1 MGEFFYR
8 KQVVQKL
15 LHKRRKHRVAFYLSK
30 VQLWPEMS
38 ILDVG
43 CGPDGRSLE
52 NFLPRDYRVVG
63 IDLYDETKVKI
74 DHPRFTYIKQDARDL
89 SRFADK
95 EFDLAVSIGMMEH
108 ICDHAILR
116 QMAREIDRVSR
127 QYVISVPWKH
137 TWIEAHFKFPFFQL
151 LPYGLKLTLT
161 KMLDLH
167 LLKEKVQK
175 DPTYIRK
182 HYQWLSSA
190 EWREIFV
197 GSKIYLQP
205 TFEGIAIV
213 KRDQANGNAVKPLQ
227 PM

>member
-1 MGEFFYR
+1 MF
-8 KQVVQKL
+8 
-15 LHKRRKHRVAFYLSK
+15 
-30 VQLWPEMS
+30 
-38 ILDVG
+38 
-43 CGPDGRSLE
+43 
-52 NFLPRDYRVVG
+52 
-63 IDLYDETKVKI
+63 
-74 DHPRFTYIKQDARDL
+74 
-89 SRFADK
+89 
-95 EFDLAVSIGMMEH
+95 
-108 ICDHAILR
+108 
-116 QMAREIDRVSR
+116 
-127 QYVISVPWKH
+127 
-137 TWIEAHFKFPFFQL
+137 FPFFQL

-213 KRDQANGNAVKPLQ
+213 KRDQANGNALKPLQ